1 MRTITRQS
9 LDDSPDLFAELA
21 EVLHD
26 GGLVCF
32 PVGRHYTIAASLMD
46 EAAVIRA
53 VQTKRR
59 AKKAPSL
66 VFVPDRESLGA
77 VVAEVSERAVALM
90 DAFWPGPL
98 TILFRPGDALPR
110 KVTKTLAASKKDRLG
125 VRITHE
131 PLARQLVAAF
141 GGPLLI
147 TSANVSKKV
156 GASSLAQVRKNFA
169 RAIDVMVEA
178 GDVGSD
184 QPSTV
189 VDPESIEHPIV
200 REGAVPAERVL
211 ALLAG
216 ETGEA

>member
-9 LDDSPDLFAELA
+9 LDDSPDLFGKLA
-21 EVLHD
+21 DVLHD

-46 EAAVIRA
+46 EGAVIRA

-59 AKKAPSL
+59 ARRAPSL
-66 VFVPDRESLGA
+66 VFVPDREALGE
-77 VVAEVSERAVALM
+77 VVEEVSDRAAALM

-98 TILFRPGDALPR
+98 TILFRPGAALPR
-110 KVTKTLAASKKDRLG
+110 KVTRTLAAGKKARLG
-125 VRITHE
+125 IRITHE
-131 PLARQLVAAF
+131 PLARQLVDAF

-156 GASSLAQVRKNFA
+156 GSSSLAQVRKNFA
-169 RAIDVMVEA
+169 RAIDVMIEA

-189 VDPESIEHPIV
+189 VDPESTERPIV
-200 REGAVPAERVL
+200 REGAVPADRVL
-211 ALLAG
+211 ALLTGDRG
-216 ETGEA
+216 EV

>member
-9 LDDSPDLFAELA
+9 LDESPDLYTELA
-21 EVLHD
+21 DVLHD

-46 EAAVIRA
+46 EDAVIRA

-66 VFVPDRESLGA
+66 VFVPDRDALGGL
-77 VVAEVSERAVALM
+77 VADVPRRAEALM

-98 TILFRPGDALPR
+98 TILFRPGDGLPR
-110 KVTKTLAASKKDRLG
+110 KVARTLAKGKKDRLG
-125 VRITHE
+125 IRVTHE
-131 PLARQLVAAF
+131 PLARKLVDAF

-147 TSANVSKKV
+147 TSANLSKKV
-156 GASSLAQVRKNFA
+156 GSASLAQVRKNFA

-178 GDVGSD
+178 GDVGQD

-189 VDPESIEHPIV
+189 VDPESADRPIV
-200 REGAVPAERVL
+200 REGAVPADRVMD
-211 ALLAG
+211 LLAARS
-216 ETGEA
+216 GEA